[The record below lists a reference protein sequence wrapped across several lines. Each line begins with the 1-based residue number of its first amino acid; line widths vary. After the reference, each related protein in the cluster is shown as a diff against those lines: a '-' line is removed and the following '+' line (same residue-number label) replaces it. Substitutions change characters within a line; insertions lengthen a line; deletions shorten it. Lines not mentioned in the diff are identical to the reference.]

1 MIKAVIFDMDGVLID
16 ARDWHYEA
24 LNRALRIFGMEI
36 SRYDHLTTFDG
47 LPTKQKLLMLSAAN
61 GLPKSLHGFLNDMKQ
76 RYTMEIV
83 AAECKPTFNQQYALS
98 RLKAEGFKLAVCS
111 NSIRSSVEIMMDR
124 AELSPYLDFIIS
136 NQDVTNAKPHPE
148 MYSKAIDRMGLS
160 PNEVLVVE
168 DNENGIAA
176 ARGAGAH
183 VLEVA
188 GVEETTYHAI
198 RRRIAVLQKEAA

>member
-24 LNRALRIFGMEI
+24 LNRALRMFGMEI

-47 LPTKQKLLMLSAAN
+47 LPTKQKLKMLSATN
-61 GLPKSLHGFLNDMKQ
+61 SLPTSLHGFLNEMKQ

-83 AAECKPTFNQQYALS
+83 ASECKPSFNQQYALS
-98 RLKAEGFKLAVCS
+98 RLKSEGFKLAVCS

-124 AELSPYLDFIIS
+124 SELSPYLDFIVS

-148 MYSKAIDRMGLS
+148 MYSKAIERMKLS

-183 VLEVA
+183 VLEVS

-198 RRRIAVLQKEAA
+198 RRRISVIQDEAA